1 MGNVCLQDVGGR
13 WAGPEPG
20 RLEGTVAVTEA
31 DADSDAPAAA
41 DAAPVAAFEQGG
53 QRPARLTPR
62 DLLVLMLISRGYRRH
77 QVAHGLQ
84 VPVAIVDRHV
94 ENAVAALAARDL
106 ADAMARAHRRG
117 LIGVPG
123 RAGARRT
130 PSASDPAD

>member
-1 MGNVCLQDVGGR
+1 MGDVCLQDVGGR
-13 WAGPEPG
+13 WAGPERG
-20 RLEGTVAVTEA
+20 RLEGSVAVTEA
-31 DADSDAPAAA
+31 DAAAA
-41 DAAPVAAFEQGG
+41 DAVPVAAIEQGG

-62 DLLVLMLISRGYRRH
+62 DLLVLMLVSRGYRRH

-94 ENAVAALAARDL
+94 EHAVAALAARDL
-106 ADAMARAHRRG
+106 ADAVARAHRRG

-123 RAGARRT
+123 RGGARRT